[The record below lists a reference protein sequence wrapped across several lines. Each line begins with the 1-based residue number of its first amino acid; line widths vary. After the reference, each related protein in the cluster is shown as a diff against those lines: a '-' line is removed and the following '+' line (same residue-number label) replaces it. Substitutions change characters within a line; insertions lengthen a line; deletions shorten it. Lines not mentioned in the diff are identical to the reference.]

1 MNIIR
6 QAHSP
11 FGAGASTILIFQE
24 GGEDMHYVQQLGG
37 WLHETT
43 REDLQVKIQVSYLF
57 GRLRV
62 SEAKKLAPSWP

>member
-37 WLHETT
+37 WLHETA
-43 REDLQVKIQVSYLF
+43 REVLQV
-57 GRLRV
+57 
-62 SEAKKLAPSWP
+62 